1 MQNIKRI
8 LILAAMLYAVT
19 LPLSTGVFA
28 ETYQIDPNHSTMGF
42 AVKHLMVSI
51 VRGNFGTY
59 SGTVQF
65 DRANPEN
72 FSAEV
77 SIDATSINTNV
88 SDRDKHL
95 KSPDFFDVEKFPT
108 ITFKSKKFVVK
119 TDGFDIIGDLTMKGV
134 TKEITIPV
142 WISGP
147 VKSPMG
153 ADVIG
158 LSGEAT
164 INRQD
169 FGVSWNKQMDQGGAV
184 VDDNVK
190 IIVEVEAHKK

>member
-1 MQNIKRI
+1 MQYTKRI
-8 LILAAMLYAVT
+8 MILAAVFYAVS
-19 LPLSTGVFA
+19 LPFGAGVFA
-28 ETYQIDPNHSTMGF
+28 ETYQIDPGHSTMGF

-51 VRGNFGTY
+51 VRGNFTTY
-59 SGTVQF
+59 SGAIQF
-65 DRANPEN
+65 DRANPESFN
-72 FSAEV
+72 AEV
-77 SIDATSINTNV
+77 SIDAQSINTNV

-95 KSPDFFDVEKFPT
+95 KSPDFFDVEKFST
-108 ITFKSKKFVVK
+108 ITFKSKKLVPK
-119 TDGFDIIGDLTMKGV
+119 SDGYDIVGDLTMKGV
-134 TKEITIPV
+134 TKEMTIPV

-169 FGVSWNKQMDQGGAV
+169 FGVSWNKKMDQGGAV

-190 IIVEVEAHKK
+190 IIVEIEAHKK